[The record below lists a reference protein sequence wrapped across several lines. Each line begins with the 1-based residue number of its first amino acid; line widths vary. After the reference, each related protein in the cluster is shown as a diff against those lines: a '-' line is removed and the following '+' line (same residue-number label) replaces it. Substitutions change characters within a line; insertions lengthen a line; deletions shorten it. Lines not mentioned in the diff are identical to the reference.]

1 MEIFRNIKNSSD
13 LEGIVN
19 MKKLNSLKKKKKK
32 DEQSQSTKAGWWKH
46 QEHNQSEI
54 LWDL

>member
-1 MEIFRNIKNSSD
+1 
-13 LEGIVN
+13 
-19 MKKLNSLKKKKKK
+19 MKHEKVEQSQKKKK

-54 LWDL
+54 LWYL